1 MIGILDYGIG
11 NPKSIL
17 RMCETSGLEV
27 AIVRMPSELDACGRL
42 ILPGVGHFDSCS
54 RAVFDSGLG
63 PAVIDAAIKSSIPIL
78 GICVGAQLLGYTSEE
93 GSCSGLEL
101 LELQTVALP
110 LSGGPIPHIGWE
122 TIEIPEKSPLNGLF
136 DESPR
141 FYFTHSYTIDA
152 SNKTDI
158 AATFE
163 FGKTLNAAVWN
174 ENVLAVQFHPEKS
187 HRFGRKLIEW
197 FACWNP

>member
-1 MIGILDYGIG
+1 VIGILDYGIG
-11 NPKSIL
+11 NPRSIL

-27 AIVRMPSELDACGRL
+27 AIVKSPSELDVCRRL

-63 PAVIDAAIKSSIPIL
+63 QAVMETATESHMPIL

-101 LELQTVALP
+101 LEMKTLALP
-110 LSGGPIPHIGWE
+110 VSGGPIPHIGWE

-152 SNKTDI
+152 YNKTDI
-158 AATFE
+158 AATFQ
-163 FGKTLNAAVWN
+163 FGQTLNASVWN

-187 HRFGRKLIEW
+187 HRFGRKLMEW
-197 FACWNP
+197 FARWDP

>member
-11 NPKSIL
+11 NPRSIL

-27 AIVRMPSELDACGRL
+27 TIVKNAAELGACGRL

-54 RAVFDSGLG
+54 RAIFDSGLG
-63 PAVIDAAIKSSIPIL
+63 EAVIKNVAKSRMPIL

-101 LELQTVALP
+101 LQMKTLALP
-110 LSGGPIPHIGWE
+110 VSGGSIPHIGWE
-122 TIEIPEKSPLNGLF
+122 TIEISEKSPLSGLF

-141 FYFTHSYTIDA
+141 FYFTHSFSIDA
-152 SNKTDI
+152 SNKSDI

-163 FGKTLNAAVWN
+163 FGQTLHASVWS

-187 HRFGRKLIEW
+187 HRFGRTLMEW
-197 FACWNP
+197 FARWKP